1 MILFMLNQPN
11 LTRLQECLA
20 TMSDDDALLLLQDGV
35 TFASNKD
42 ALKEIQSRKVF
53 LLKHDCKA
61 RALIPLIPK
70 TMSLIDDKE
79 FVELTLTYNQII
91 RWN

>member
-1 MILFMLNQPN
+1 MLNQPN

-53 LLKHDCKA
+53 LLKHDCQA
-61 RALIPLIPK
+61 RALIPFIPK